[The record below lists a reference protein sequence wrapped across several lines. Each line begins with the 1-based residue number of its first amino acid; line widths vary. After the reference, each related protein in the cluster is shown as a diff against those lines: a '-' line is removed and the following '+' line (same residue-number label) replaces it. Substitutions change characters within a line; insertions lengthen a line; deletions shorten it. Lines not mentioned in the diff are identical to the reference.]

1 MLGRNQNLAVGFFVI
16 LAMSAAMALVILFG
30 ESDILK
36 STYRVS
42 TLLNTIGGPVNK
54 GAPVRLM
61 GIPVGRV
68 HSVDFDSEKQGVK
81 ILIDINQS
89 VVLLTD
95 SWLKVEQDGV
105 VGDRFLQI
113 YPGSKGT
120 VLKEG
125 DVMRGESPVSFGET
139 IENAR
144 NSMQKLDKVID
155 SLHESLNHINGIVGS
170 DTFREDIHG
179 SAREIHGSA
188 RELTHLLQETRSLV
202 SVDASRL
209 LTDLQTTNAR
219 LQGILGSIKTA
230 AVTADDVIRDVNRG
244 RGTLGR
250 LIKDED
256 AIDSLISTLH
266 GLDAM
271 VRELNDDPSTVV
283 WGRKPKPGAALPL
296 SDVEA
301 LVASGL
307 SERVVVAQI
316 RSCGQHYDL
325 DAPAILEL
333 RRKGIPDLVIEA
345 LVRSGR

>member
-16 LAMSAAMALVILFG
+16 LAMSAAMTLVILFG
-30 ESDILK
+30 EADILK
-36 STYRVS
+36 STYRLS

-68 HSVDFDSEKQGVK
+68 KSVDFDSNAQGVR
-81 ILIDINQS
+81 IQLDINQS
-89 VVLLTD
+89 VVLLSD

-120 VLKEG
+120 VLKDG
-125 DVMRGESPVSFGET
+125 GVMRGESPVSFGET

-155 SLHESLNHINGIVGS
+155 ALHQSLGHVNTIVGNEA
-170 DTFREDIHG
+170 FIADIHG
-179 SAREIHGSA
+179 SAAQIHRSA
-188 RELTHLLQETRSLV
+188 LQLTELLGESRALV
-202 SVDASRL
+202 SVDATRL
-209 LTDLQTTNAR
+209 LADLQTTNKR
-219 LQGILGSIKTA
+219 LQEILGDIKSV
-230 AVTADDVIRDVNRG
+230 AVTADSVIQDVDRG
-244 RGTLGR
+244 HGTLGR

-256 AIDSLISTLH
+256 AMDSLVSTLR

-271 VRELNDDPSTVV
+271 VREINDDPSVVV
-283 WGRKPKPGAALPL
+283 WGRDRRESTPL
-296 SDVEA
+296 TLADIEK

-307 SERVVVAQI
+307 SERVIVAQI
-316 RSCGQHYDL
+316 RSCAQIYDL
-325 DAPAILEL
+325 DAQAILEL
-333 RRKGIPDLVIEA
+333 RRKGVPDLVIESMI
-345 LVRSGR
+345 RSGR